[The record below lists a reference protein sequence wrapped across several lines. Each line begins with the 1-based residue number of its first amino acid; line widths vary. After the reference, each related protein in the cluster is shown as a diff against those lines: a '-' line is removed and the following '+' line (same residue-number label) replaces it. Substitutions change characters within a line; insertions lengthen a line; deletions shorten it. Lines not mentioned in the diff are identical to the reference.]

1 MCKLFCMCLVYT
13 VFEPVKNK
21 TSICRADGGLCAVVC
36 VRPGLGVF
44 YLCYDSLESCR
55 VVEGQVGKNLA
66 VDFYT

>member
-1 MCKLFCMCLVYT
+1 MCLLYN
-13 VFEPVKNK
+13 VFEPVKIK
-21 TSICRADGGLCAVVC
+21 PPSAEQMEVCCAVVC